1 MKLQKIM
8 DIGSG
13 IMIDFGECINIKAYL
28 LHIVLMQ
35 NQIINIIYNNEAIS
49 ISRDASLQQLMR
61 NRKLM
66 KCPLSVWNDLFIT
79 KDGISSEFALRE
91 VLKAKI
97 HNYDSSNEVNSF
109 ILKDNKYWLSKDT
122 RVSLQHLINCSKDE
136 VSIVLGNQIVTTSKD
151 KASKFLSQLEVY
163 AGQCYLQTQK
173 HLFAV
178 KELKT
183 VEDLIN
189 YDYTKGYPEK
199 ITFNA

>member
-1 MKLQKIM
+1 
-8 DIGSG
+8 
-13 IMIDFGECINIKAYL
+13 
-28 LHIVLMQ
+28 MQ
-35 NQIINIIYNNEAIS
+35 NQTIDIIYNNEVIA

-66 KCPLSVWNDLFIT
+66 KCPLSIWNNLFIE
-79 KDGISSEFALRE
+79 KDGASSEYILRE
-91 VLKAKI
+91 ILKTKI
-97 HNYDSSNEVNSF
+97 QNYDSSNEVNSF
-109 ILKDNKYWLSKDT
+109 ILKDNKYWLNKDT
-122 RVSLQHLINCSKDE
+122 RLGLQHLVNCSKDE
-136 VSIVLGNQIVTTSKD
+136 VSIVLEDQIITISKD
-151 KASKFLSQLEVY
+151 DASKFLSQLEVY

-173 HLFAV
+173 HLIAI